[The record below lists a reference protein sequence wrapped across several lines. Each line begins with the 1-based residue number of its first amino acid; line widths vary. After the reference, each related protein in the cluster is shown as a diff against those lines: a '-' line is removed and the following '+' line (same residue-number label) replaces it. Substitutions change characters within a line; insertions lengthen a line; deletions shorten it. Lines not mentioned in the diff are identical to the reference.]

1 MLGKLGA
8 EFVGTFAL
16 VSAVCGG
23 ALVSYAPVEWYGGSG
38 LLGVA
43 FAVGLSVVC
52 MAYAF
57 GNVSGAHVNPSVT
70 IGLWAVKRFPT
81 SDVVPY
87 IIVQVIGGTAAA
99 FVFWIILAHG
109 PSDPPGFASNGYGE
123 HSNGGFS
130 EIAVGITE
138 ITVTAMFLIVI
149 IGATSQKAPA
159 ALAPLAI
166 GLMLACM
173 HIIAFPISGAS
184 LKPARST
191 ATAVINGGW
200 ALEQLWLFWLAPIVG
215 ALIGAAVCWIIGTC
229 GREETD

>member
-1 MLGKLGA
+1 MLRKLGA

-23 ALVSYAPVEWYGGSG
+23 AMVSFAPVEWYGGSG

-57 GNVSGAHVNPSVT
+57 GNVSGAHFNPSVT
-70 IGLWAVKRFPT
+70 IGLWAAKRFPT
-81 SDVVPY
+81 NNVIPY
-87 IIVQVIGGTAAA
+87 IIAQVIGGAAA
-99 FVFWIILAHG
+99 AGIFWVILAHG
-109 PSDPPGFASNGYGE
+109 PGDPPGFASNGYGE

-130 EIAVGITE
+130 EIAVAITE

-149 IGATSQKAPA
+149 IGATSKKAHA

-166 GLMLACM
+166 GLMLTCM
-173 HIIAFPISGAS
+173 HIIAIPISGAS
-184 LKPARST
+184 LNPARST
-191 ATAVINGGW
+191 ATAIFNGGW
-200 ALEQLWLFWLAPIVG
+200 ALEQLWMFWFAPIVG
-215 ALIGAAVCWIIGTC
+215 ALVGAGICWIIGTC